1 MTNNHMQDMIKIK
14 IVKREDPNKKIGKHP
29 VLKYRLWP
37 VALISVIFLF
47 FSFSYM
53 FSSADITINPKWQD
67 VTIEKNFSAVKN
79 SNSSPISFDL
89 VVISGE
95 EKRTVETEEKRNIEV
110 PSRGKA
116 VIYNNFSSVPQ
127 TLDIDTRLLGSNG
140 KIYKT
145 EKKIVVPGR
154 GKDGKPGAVEV
165 GIYASSP
172 GVEYDSPPLDFNI
185 VGFKDTPKYG
195 KFYGRSNGEISGGVK
210 GNLYVISESKKG
222 EIVNS
227 LKNSLKEK
235 LLKKASEQIP
245 KGFILF
251 DKAVFLNVGD
261 TNVASFSPNPQVP
274 LKLEGTLYGFLF
286 EEAELTKKIAEE
298 MTGGYD
304 GSDVYI
310 PNIKNLGF
318 SLFAQAGFENGDN
331 LSFAEM
337 KNINFTLKGEK
348 KIVWKFNSEKLKK
361 DLLGKDKKDFNLIIS
376 QYPNVLSADMV
387 LKPFWRMSFPNKAK
401 NINIT
406 VNYPE

>member
-1 MTNNHMQDMIKIK
+1 M
-14 IVKREDPNKKIGKHP
+14 
-29 VLKYRLWP
+29 
-37 VALISVIFLF
+37 
-47 FSFSYM
+47 
-53 FSSADITINPKWQD
+53 
-67 VTIEKNFSAVKN
+67 
-79 SNSSPISFDL
+79 
-89 VVISGE
+89 
-95 EKRTVETEEKRNIEV
+95 
-110 PSRGKA
+110 
-116 VIYNNFSSVPQ
+116 
-127 TLDIDTRLLGSNG
+127 
-140 KIYKT
+140 
-145 EKKIVVPGR
+145 PGR